1 MTGVDWGLSVF
12 EMVVGMSRDRRM
24 RIRQKAGAESEL
36 KSYYESCEHSAC
48 IFPEANNVSG

>member
-24 RIRQKAGAESEL
+24 RIRQKAGVESEL
-36 KSYYESCEHSAC
+36 KSYYESCAHSAC